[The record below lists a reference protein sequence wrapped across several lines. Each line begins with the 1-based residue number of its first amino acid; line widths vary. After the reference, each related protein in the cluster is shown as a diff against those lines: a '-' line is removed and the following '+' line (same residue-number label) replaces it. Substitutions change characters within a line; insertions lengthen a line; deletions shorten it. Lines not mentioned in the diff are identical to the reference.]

1 MEGSGAP
8 SGLTGLTVRRMKVPS
23 KSVTTAFFVRFEALW
38 RSWVTSRARVR
49 GSAATLAVV
58 GHEMVG
64 VVGHVDVGLRVVW
77 LLLARHEALLAS
89 LAPPAAEAGQE
100 EQRHGGDL
108 ESFGERRKSTIFLFG
123 IRGNRVFVGVVAR
136 YLLGESRNSR
146 APKWV
151 GNEALNLTNFHQESH
166 YSGVRV

>member
-108 ESFGERRKSTIFLFG
+108 ESFGKRRKSTIFLFG
-123 IRGNRVFVGVVAR
+123 IRGNRVFVRVVAP
-136 YLLGESRNSR
+136 YLLG
-146 APKWV
+146 
-151 GNEALNLTNFHQESH
+151 LTKAGTVAYQN
-166 YSGVRV
+166 GLAMKL

>member
-1 MEGSGAP
+1 M
-8 SGLTGLTVRRMKVPS
+8 
-23 KSVTTAFFVRFEALW
+23 
-38 RSWVTSRARVR
+38 TSRARVR

-77 LLLARHEALLAS
+77 LLLARDEALLAS

-108 ESFGERRKSTIFLFG
+108 ESFWGEKKV
-123 IRGNRVFVGVVAR
+123 N
-136 YLLGESRNSR
+136 
-146 APKWV
+146 
-151 GNEALNLTNFHQESH
+151 NFSFWN
-166 YSGVRV
+166 